1 MKSLIAMLRS
11 LDSFYP
17 EGNAEFQRNL
27 KQESNVLRIL
37 CYKEEHKICCI
48 YDLEIWV
55 AGSALRQYR
64 PNIWKA
70 ELDENDRWGA

>member
-27 KQESNVLRIL
+27 KQESDVLRIL
-37 CYKEEHKICCI
+37 CYKEEQQDTL
-48 YDLEIWV
+48 YLWF
-55 AGSALRQYR
+55 GNLSG
-64 PNIWKA
+64 W
-70 ELDENDRWGA
+70 